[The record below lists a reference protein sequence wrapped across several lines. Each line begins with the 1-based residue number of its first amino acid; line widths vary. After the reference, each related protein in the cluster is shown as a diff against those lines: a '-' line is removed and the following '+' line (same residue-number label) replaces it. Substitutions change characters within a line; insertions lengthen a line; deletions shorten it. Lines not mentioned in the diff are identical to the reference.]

1 MRLRQQMKN
10 YPSKAR
16 TDRPTLREPTQ
27 TRSRESTEALLEIGR
42 HLIEQRGV
50 DDCSMNEV
58 AAAAGSSVGSLYF
71 RFGNKERFV
80 SEVMRRQVDATR
92 EEITH
97 FLAEMDAKVTSPP
110 EMIEAVTK
118 WLVVEYSKNQ
128 GLLRAQIRRA
138 LDDPKEWQPFQRV
151 GRELVDGTIRILE
164 HSLDVPPDTDW
175 QRRMRIIMQM
185 ILGTLNNAII
195 NRPGPLELT
204 DEATGHELSQVAIR
218 YLGWDELPET
228 KSTKS
233 VSADVTIKAPI
244 PRTGGKARVRGRT

>member
-1 MRLRQQMKN
+1 MRPRQQMKN
-10 YPSKAR
+10 YPGKAR
-16 TDRPTLREPTQ
+16 TDRPTLRQPTQ

-42 HLIEQRGV
+42 RLIEQRGV

-92 EEITH
+92 EQIAR
-97 FLAEMDAKVTSPP
+97 FLAEMDAKLTSPP

-138 LDDPKEWQPFQRV
+138 LDDPKEWQPFQKV
-151 GRELVDGTIRILE
+151 GSELVDGTIRILE
-164 HSLDVPPDTDW
+164 RSPDVPPDTDW

-204 DEATGHELSQVAIR
+204 DEATSYELSQAAIR
-218 YLGWDELPET
+218 YLRWDGWPQT
-228 KSTKS
+228 KSAGTMLPD
-233 VSADVTIKAPI
+233 VSIKTSML
-244 PRTGGKARVRGRT
+244 RTGRKNLDRQKT